1 MWPAL
6 TRFHHRETGI
16 ICLPSSA
23 SAPSLSSEGDT
34 QLYLMRSDLQGFWP
48 FLARLMTTWVKE
60 RPRERE
66 MEKNTD
72 SGHKELACNPKP
84 TCFWGGG
91 VVLHLSPHLVTWDA
105 RGPPGTAGEIC
116 QEPISPN
123 GWEIKQCRE
132 VFLEGKRRKTT
143 FDFPPLRRLT
153 SLSAKQKVPAFLQAS
168 ILELFS
174 DYFNQPNNMYI

>member
-23 SAPSLSSEGDT
+23 SAPSLSSDGDT
-34 QLYLMRSDLQGFWP
+34 RLYLMRSDLQGFWP

-60 RPRERE
+60 RPRERDG
-66 MEKNTD
+66 EK
-72 SGHKELACNPKP
+72 HRLWAQR
-84 TCFWGGG
+84 TCLQSKADMFLGG

-143 FDFPPLRRLT
+143 FDFPLLRRLT